1 MRYLERWEQARP
13 DSGDTCAALWTY
25 KNHRTVCLKQV
36 NFTACKLYVN
46 KAVREEKD
54 SALPAST
61 PGGSQFTEKAKERA
75 KQKGKTKRGAQR
87 GPPFP

>member
-1 MRYLERWEQARP
+1 M
-13 DSGDTCAALWTY
+13 
-25 KNHRTVCLKQV
+25 
-36 NFTACKLYVN
+36 ACKLYLN

-54 SALPAST
+54 SALPAPT

-75 KQKGKTKRGAQR
+75 NKKAKQRGGAQR